1 MQYQIGYLNTYGNAE
16 ILATKIEQYLPIGS
30 STMTDIATEPLF
42 GTADVFLV
50 CFEMTREAVP
60 LEIME
65 ALELL
70 EGKRIALF
78 VLCAAKTEN
87 EKRDVERRLIPFLP
101 DQCDYKG
108 LFTCMG
114 QMPSAIKNSVD
125 EILSTQPENPQAIVL
140 DRIYHQ
146 SLGHP
151 DEEDFS
157 LLRKFLQDVI

>member
-1 MQYQIGYLNTYGNAE
+1 MQYQIGYLDTYGNAG
-16 ILATKIEQYLPIGS
+16 ILAKKIEQYLPIGS
-30 STMTDIATEPLF
+30 SAIIDMAKESLS

-125 EILSTQPENPQAIVL
+125 EILSTQPENPQAITL
-140 DRIYHQ
+140 DRIYRQ

-157 LLRKFLQDVI
+157 SLRKFLQDVI

>member
-30 STMTDIATEPLF
+30 STMTDIATEPLS

-87 EKRDVERRLIPFLP
+87 EKRDVERSLIPFLP
-101 DQCDYKG
+101 DRCDYKG